1 MCSMPFEHGG
11 KPECIFSFLL
21 SFIIIL
27 LFRDPAYDYF
37 QRHLLSANKTVS
49 VKLKGKYGEQN
60 G

>member
-1 MCSMPFEHGG
+1 MPFEHGG